1 MAIQRRQRED
11 AEINVSSFA
20 DIAFLLI
27 IFFILATT
35 LVQNSGARLDI
46 PAGEQDASEQEEQWP
61 TVSLTP
67 DTIGWGEQGRPV
79 SFDELRELLAELDL
93 PRLEAD
99 QRIVILNTA
108 PEVSYQRY
116 FEVVLAINEAG
127 GVLGLVDENSGRG
140 GGAGGGGEGNAGSQ
154 AAGTPPGAR
163 ASATTGGRTS

>member
-35 LVQNSGARLDI
+35 LVQNSGAKLDI
-46 PAGEQDASEQEEQWP
+46 PAGEQDESEQEEQWP

-67 DTIGWGEQGRPV
+67 DTIGWGEEGRPV
-79 SFDELRELLAELDL
+79 SFEELRDLLAELDL

-99 QRIVILNTA
+99 QRVVILNTA

-127 GVLGLVDENSGRG
+127 GVLGLVDDSGRGG
-140 GGAGGGGEGNAGSQ
+140 GGAGGGSEGDAGSQ
-154 AAGTPPGAR
+154 AAGTRTGAR
-163 ASATTGGRTS
+163 ASATSGGPTS